1 MSLPY
6 KNYIFDLYGT
16 LTDIRTD
23 EESRALWKKTALY
36 YTEHSAPYTGPELRR
51 AYLRLCD
58 AEQRKHRDPLYE
70 IELRKVFRALYAE
83 KGVTPERLR
92 VEETAVFFRLT
103 SLRYLRRYDW
113 VLPAFAALRA
123 EGARLYLLSNAQS
136 CFTLPEL
143 RALALQ
149 DAFDGILISSDA
161 HVKKP
166 SPKIM
171 EMLLTR
177 YDLSVGESLM
187 IGNDQHSDV
196 AVART
201 VGMDALYLQ
210 TETSGPYDPAWK
222 AKYELLDGDYARLPG
237 LLGIQAEQELL

>member
-6 KNYIFDLYGT
+6 KNFIFDLYGT

-23 EESRALWKKTALY
+23 EESRSLWKKTALY
-36 YTEHSAPYTGPELRR
+36 YTEHGAPYTASELRR
-51 AYLRLCD
+51 TYLRLCD
-58 AEQRKHRDPLYE
+58 AEQRRHRDPLYE
-70 IELRKVFRALYAE
+70 IELRKVFRALYTE
-83 KGVTPERLR
+83 KGVTPGGRR

-113 VLPAFAALRA
+113 VLPVFAALRA

-136 CFTLPEL
+136 CFTVPEL
-143 RALALQ
+143 RGLGLS

-166 SPKIM
+166 GPKIM
-171 EMLLTR
+171 EMLLAR
-177 YDLSVGESLM
+177 YGLSVGESLM
-187 IGNDQHSDV
+187 IGNDQYADV
-196 AVART
+196 AVARA

-210 TETSGPYDPAWK
+210 TETSGPYDPALK
-222 AKYELLDGDYARLPG
+222 AKYELLDGDFSRLPA
-237 LLGIQAEQELL
+237 LLGIQAKQELL

>member
-16 LTDIRTD
+16 LTDIRTE
-23 EESRALWKKTALY
+23 EESRSLWKKTALFF
-36 YTEHSAPYTGPELRR
+36 TEHGAPYTASELRR
-51 AYLRLCD
+51 AYLRLCA
-58 AEQRKHRDPLYE
+58 AEQARYRDPLYE
-70 IELRKVFRALYAE
+70 IELRKVFRALYAQ
-83 KGVTPERLR
+83 KGVHPDRRR

-103 SLRYLRRYDW
+103 SLKRLRRYDW
-113 VLPAFAALRA
+113 VLPVFAALRA

-143 RALALQ
+143 RGLGLS

-166 SPKIM
+166 GPKIM
-171 EMLLTR
+171 EMLLAR

-187 IGNDQHSDV
+187 IGNDQQADV
-196 AVART
+196 AVACA

-210 TETSGPYDPAWK
+210 TETSGPYDPALK
-222 AKYELLDGDYARLPG
+222 AKYELLDGDFSRLPA
-237 LLGIQAEQELL
+237 LLGIQAK

>member
-6 KNYIFDLYGT
+6 KNFIFDLYGT

-23 EESRALWKKTALY
+23 EESRSLWKKTALY
-36 YTEHSAPYTGPELRR
+36 YTEHGAPYTASELRR

-58 AEQRKHRDPLYE
+58 AEQRRHRDPLYE
-70 IELRKVFRALYAE
+70 IELRKVFRALYTE
-83 KGVTPERLR
+83 KGVTPGGRR

-113 VLPAFAALRA
+113 VLPVFAALRA

-136 CFTLPEL
+136 CFTVPEL
-143 RALALQ
+143 RGLGLS
-149 DAFDGILISSDA
+149 DAFDGILISSEA

-166 SPKIM
+166 GPKIM
-171 EMLLTR
+171 EMLLAR
-177 YDLSVGESLM
+177 YGLSVGESLM
-187 IGNDQHSDV
+187 IGNDQYADV
-196 AVART
+196 AVARA

-210 TETSGPYDPAWK
+210 TETSGPYDPALK
-222 AKYELLDGDYARLPG
+222 AKYELLDGDFSRLPA
-237 LLGIQAEQELL
+237 LLGIQAKQELL

>member
-23 EESRALWKKTALY
+23 EESRTLWKKTALY
-36 YTEHSAPYTGPELRR
+36 YTEHGAPYTGPELRR

-58 AEQRKHRDPLYE
+58 AEQRRHRDPLYE

-83 KGVTPERLR
+83 KGVRADRRRL
-92 VEETAVFFRLT
+92 EETAVFFRLT

-113 VLPAFAALRA
+113 VLPSFAALRA
-123 EGARLYLLSNAQS
+123 EGAQIYLLSNAQS

-143 RALALQ
+143 RVLELQ
-149 DAFDGILISSDA
+149 DAFDGIVISSDA
-161 HVKKP
+161 RVKKP

-171 EMLLTR
+171 EILLKR
-177 YDLSVGESLM
+177 YDLSVSESLM
-187 IGNDQHSDV
+187 IGNDQFSDV
-196 AVART
+196 AVAHA
-201 VGMDALYLQ
+201 VGMDTLYLQ
-210 TETSGPYDPAWK
+210 TETSGPYDPALQ
-222 AKYELLDGDYARLPG
+222 AKYELLDGDYGRLPA
-237 LLGIQAEQELL
+237 LLGIQTN

>member
-23 EESRALWKKTALY
+23 EESRSLWKKTALY
-36 YTEHSAPYTGPELRR
+36 YTEHGAPYTASELRR
-51 AYLRLCD
+51 TYLRLCD
-58 AEQRKHRDPLYE
+58 AEQRRHRDPLYE
-70 IELRKVFRALYAE
+70 IELRKVFRALYTE
-83 KGVTPERLR
+83 KGVTPGGRR

-113 VLPAFAALRA
+113 VLPVFAALRA

-136 CFTLPEL
+136 CFTVPEL
-143 RALALQ
+143 RGLGLS

-166 SPKIM
+166 GPKIM
-171 EMLLTR
+171 EMLLAR
-177 YDLSVGESLM
+177 YGLSVGESLM
-187 IGNDQHSDV
+187 IGNDQYADV
-196 AVART
+196 AVARA

-210 TETSGPYDPAWK
+210 TETSGPYDPALK
-222 AKYELLDGDYARLPG
+222 AKYELLDGDFSRLPA
-237 LLGIQAEQELL
+237 LLGIQAKQELL

>member
-23 EESRALWKKTALY
+23 EDSRTLWKKTALY
-36 YTEHSAPYTGPELRR
+36 YTEHGAPYTGPALRR

-58 AEQRKHRDPLYE
+58 YEQRRHRDPLYE

-113 VLPAFAALRA
+113 VLPTFAALREA
-123 EGARLYLLSNAQS
+123 GARLYLLSNAQS
-136 CFTLPEL
+136 CFTIPEL
-143 RALALQ
+143 RALGLQ
-149 DAFDGILISSDA
+149 DVFDGILISSEA

-166 SPKIM
+166 SKKIM
-171 EMLLTR
+171 EILLKR

-187 IGNDQHSDV
+187 IGNDQFSDV
-196 AVART
+196 AVAHA

-210 TETSGPYDPAWK
+210 TETSGPYDPALK
-222 AKYELLDGDYARLPG
+222 AKYELLDGDYSRLPA
-237 LLGIQAEQELL
+237 LLGLMEAPLP